1 MKNIF
6 RVTQEFKGKYL
17 KEQNVR
23 CRHLRQEMR
32 IFLYT
37 FTILYYVGFSFI
49 AQV

>member
-32 IFLYT
+32 IFFI
-37 FTILYYVGFSFI
+37 FTILYYIGFSFI